1 MFQIGEFSKV
11 ARVSTRLLRYY
22 DEIGLFSPG
31 QIDDL
36 TGYRFYSAN
45 QLPELNRILALK
57 ELGLSLDQ
65 IKRFVFDNINT
76 DEIRGML
83 LMKKSEIENHLIDEV
98 NRLQI
103 VDSRLRQIEQEGVF
117 TKMDVVIK
125 AVPQE
130 QVLTV
135 REVCPGLDAG
145 IELFFQILQLLP
157 GKIQENKMGHF
168 LAISHTEGFPDAEI
182 DLEMGVLLKGKF
194 DQEIELPDGK
204 IMKSRILP
212 SHESMA
218 TLVFQG
224 SPQERH
230 LGYGGIGTW
239 AENNGYDIV
248 GNEREIFLE
257 VPRPGR
263 EHEAVT
269 EIQLPVKKREPSLSL
284 LS

>member
-31 QIDDL
+31 HIDDL

-45 QLPELNRILALK
+45 QLPDLNRILALK

-83 LMKKSEIENHLIDEV
+83 LMKKSDMEQSLIEDI
-98 NRLQI
+98 NRLKT
-103 VDSRLRQIEQEGVF
+103 VESRLHQIETQGEF
-117 TKMDVVIK
+117 EQLDIVIK
-125 AVPQE
+125 SIPDTN
-130 QVLTV
+130 VLTL
-135 REVCPGLDAG
+135 REICQDMNVT
-145 IELFFQILQLLP
+145 IELFRQIFQTLP
-157 GKIQENKMGHF
+157 ARVNENKLGHF
-168 LAISHTEGFPDAEI
+168 IAISHTDGFADTDI
-182 DLEMGVLLKGKF
+182 DLELGVTLKGKVE
-194 DQEIELPDGK
+194 QEIELPGGE
-204 IMKSRILP
+204 IMAARILP
-212 SHESMA
+212 GYDSMA

-224 SPQERH
+224 APKERH
-230 LGYGGIGTW
+230 LGYGGLGTW
-239 AENNGYDIV
+239 AEANEYDIV
-248 GNEREIFLE
+248 GNEREIILE
-257 VPRPGR
+257 FPPPGR

-269 EIQLPVKKREPSLSL
+269 EIQLPVRKRESSLSL